1 MPRYVLIV
9 DLFCLIAAV
18 TGFTMAFRQSLVRR
32 LIGQPMSP
40 TSSTAAQNGE
50 ADPITYILRISGT
63 MVMVFGL
70 AIGGMVTLFNLL

>member
-1 MPRYVLIV
+1 VPRYVLIV

-18 TGFTMAFRQSLVRR
+18 TGFMMAFRQSLVRR
-32 LIGQPMSP
+32 LIGRPASRA
-40 TSSTAAQNGE
+40 SSTAVQNDA

-70 AIGGMVTLFNLL
+70 AIGGMVTLFNFL